1 MLKIPLNRALACI
14 LALGCSLSVGL
25 WAEADKA
32 AVVSESAVAEAAAEA
47 KQAEAQKAAVE
58 ADAAVRQ
65 ADTKAEA
72 KSKIG
77 GSLSFEP
84 AFMLPAGALQDRLGI
99 QLGFNLAFDIG
110 VNADWSVIFGGGYN
124 ELPAMGNPDF
134 RFMLVPA
141 YFGLKSKNQFQNM
154 AEIYWSMAGAL
165 YYEKIY
171 MMNQGV
177 GAQENLDGGA
187 IFSAGYDVWWSRA
200 LLTGVEAKFHFIFE
214 QAQIYPFVQLAFRFG
229 FRG

>member
-1 MLKIPLNRALACI
+1 MV
-14 LALGCSLSVGL
+14 LGCCIASRLP
-25 WAEADKA
+25 AEDDKA
-32 AVVSESAVAEAAAEA
+32 AVVSASAVAEAAAEV
-47 KQAEAQKAAVE
+47 KQAEAQKAVLE
-58 ADAAVRQ
+58 ADAAVTQ
-65 ADTKAEA
+65 ADSKAES

-84 AFMLPAGALQDRLGI
+84 AFIMAAGPLQSRLATT
-99 QLGFNLAFDIG
+99 LGYNLAFDVG
-110 VNADWSVIFGGGYN
+110 VTTDWSVIFGGGYN
-124 ELPAMGNPDF
+124 DMAGTGNSNF

-154 AEIYWSMAGAL
+154 AEIYWSLAGAL

-171 MMNQGV
+171 MMNDGV

-187 IFSAGYDVWWSRA
+187 MFTAGYDVWWSRA